1 MPAINLCLYLF
12 VAAATVVIYGT
23 ARLVHEI
30 SAEWQR
36 EREWDL
42 AHERPSGNARH
53 DGGRHYEP
61 RREYE
66 SVIWNGMNVDPR
78 TLTDQELGEEI
89 RKIQWWD
96 HDLCT
101 ELARRAG
108 LETEWENSDD
118 ETFEHVLFS
127 AAEILG
133 IELL

>member
-1 MPAINLCLYLF
+1 MEF
-12 VAAATVVIYGT
+12 
-23 ARLVHEI
+23 
-30 SAEWQR
+30 
-36 EREWDL
+36 
-42 AHERPSGNARH
+42 GN
-53 DGGRHYEP
+53 
-61 RREYE
+61 
-66 SVIWNGMNVDPR
+66 VIWNGMNIDPR

-133 IELL
+133 IDLL

>member
-1 MPAINLCLYLF
+1 M
-12 VAAATVVIYGT
+12 
-23 ARLVHEI
+23 
-30 SAEWQR
+30 
-36 EREWDL
+36 
-42 AHERPSGNARH
+42 
-53 DGGRHYEP
+53 
-61 RREYE
+61 
-66 SVIWNGMNVDPR
+66 IWNGMNVDPR
-78 TLTDQELGEEI
+78 SLTDQELGEEV

>member
-1 MPAINLCLYLF
+1 MD
-12 VAAATVVIYGT
+12 G
-23 ARLVHEI
+23 
-30 SAEWQR
+30 AE
-36 EREWDL
+36 
-42 AHERPSGNARH
+42 
-53 DGGRHYEP
+53 
-61 RREYE
+61 EYE
-66 SVIWNGMNVDPR
+66 SVIWNGMNVDPCS
-78 TLTDQELGEEI
+78 LTDQELGEEI

>member
-1 MPAINLCLYLF
+1 
-12 VAAATVVIYGT
+12 
-23 ARLVHEI
+23 
-30 SAEWQR
+30 
-36 EREWDL
+36 
-42 AHERPSGNARH
+42 
-53 DGGRHYEP
+53 
-61 RREYE
+61 
-66 SVIWNGMNVDPR
+66 MNVDPC

-89 RKIQWWD
+89 RKEIYWKL
-96 HDLCT
+96 DLCT